1 MRLLA
6 LAAII
11 FLTGCHSAFIEA
23 TVHNSTG
30 QTLSPVELDYP
41 SASFGIPTLAPNQDF
56 HYRFK
61 TQGSGDTKLIYTD
74 STHAEHTVTG
84 PNLKEGNEGSL
95 TIVITPTGVKWYQV
109 PPNGNP
115 NAPTVKL
122 GTPNTH

>member
-74 STHAEHTVTG
+74 STHAEHSVTG
-84 PNLKEGNEGSL
+84 PALKEGDEGSL
-95 TIVITPTGVKWYQV
+95 LIVIDPTGVKWHLI
-109 PPNGNP
+109 PPAVNLSKP
-115 NAPTVKL
+115 NSP
-122 GTPNTH
+122 